1 MSGILGTFSGQGGH
15 FQITTNGIDFIDDK
29 PDGHIEDRGFL
40 SENQFEKIP
49 VELINHCNDKFERTG
64 IPHVIL
70 DISDR
75 AKFSKLK
82 GEIDEERDIKI
93 DCILDTKFEAV
104 SWYEL
109 LEMPSRPTLYDSV
122 TKHTDSFERHKVVMD
137 FLNLNGFRIV
147 DLLESG
153 LSQQEL
159 LYNSFNREISYLS
172 EYAPRIIIRVKPNL
186 MVEFSVLPD
195 KNDSVEVNKR
205 YFFFYNPSQIISI
218 ITDTLNIDEKRDL
231 KLKNILI

>member
-1 MSGILGTFSGQGGH
+1 MSGILGTFSGQGGY

-75 AKFSKLK
+75 AKLSKLK
-82 GEIDEERDIKI
+82 GEMDEERDIKI

-109 LEMPSRPTLYDSV
+109 LEMPSRQTFYDSV
-122 TKHTDSFERHKVVMD
+122 TQHTDLFERHKVVLD
-137 FLNLNGFRIV
+137 FLNLNGFKIV

-186 MVEFSVLPD
+186 MVEFSVLAD